1 MAETEHGPSR
11 SFRADN
17 YKIRV
22 SPRNF
27 DAIRAGCP
35 AVATGGSPPAATCWR
50 GTRLAYSRVMWVGT
64 GVKRRESKTGHTNR
78 HAKSNRKNESERG
91 GGGGAGGLGGVG
103 AGLRV
108 RREGGGG
115 REGGIGEG
123 RQRYAEAHTRTRGD
137 TEKKHHRY
145 PKLLPQAL
153 EFLHDTVNKLLYL
166 RQASAL
172 C

>member
-1 MAETEHGPSR
+1 MTFLKKHDREVTFQVRQQIAALTPGFREDMGPHVES
-11 SFRADN
+11 DN
-17 YKIRV
+17 VYVIQV
-22 SPRNF
+22 
-27 DAIRAGCP
+27 
-35 AVATGGSPPAATCWR
+35 W
-50 GTRLAYSRVMWVGT
+50 MHVG
-64 GVKRRESKTGHTNR
+64 R
-78 HAKSNRKNESERG
+78 KS
-91 GGGGAGGLGGVG
+91 AGGVG